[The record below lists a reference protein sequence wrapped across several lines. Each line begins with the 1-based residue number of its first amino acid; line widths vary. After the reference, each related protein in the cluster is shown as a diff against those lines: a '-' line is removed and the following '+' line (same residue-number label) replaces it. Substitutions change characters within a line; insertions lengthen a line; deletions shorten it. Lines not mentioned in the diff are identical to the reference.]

1 MKLPELSFFKF
12 SQKKKKKNPEAY
24 HVFCVEG
31 YIDVAT
37 GDRNGIPDED
47 KGSI

>member
-1 MKLPELSFFKF
+1 MKLPEPFFFLSLA
-12 SQKKKKKNPEAY
+12 KKKKRDLEAY

-47 KGSI
+47 KGSL